1 MTAMARSSAN
11 HLVGRLRLTEGIPQ
25 GDRRPHQTEEEM
37 SMGHRQLIRSDQ
49 EVAS

>member
-1 MTAMARSSAN
+1 MNRVRQTNTN
-11 HLVGRLRLTEGIPQ
+11 HLVGGLRLIEGISL

>member
-1 MTAMARSSAN
+1 MNRAVHPSVN
-11 HLVGRLRLTEGIPQ
+11 HLVGGLRLIEGISK

-49 EVAS
+49 EVTS